1 MDFTYNG
8 KSIIPT
14 KGVLNE
20 LNKIDLDLYGV
31 VKILETGFEVRKREK
46 NIIERAITKKNK
58 VTNVVIADMDSYYKL
73 IHVGEF
79 TLTKKFR
86 EKMEDKNELWKFENK
101 MRM

>member
-8 KSIIPT
+8 KPIIPT
-14 KGVLNE
+14 KAVLDE

-46 NIIERAITKKNK
+46 NVTERAITKKNK
-58 VTNVVIADMDSYYKL
+58 VTNVVIVDMDGYYKL

-79 TLTKKFR
+79 TLTKKLR
-86 EKMEDKNELWKFENK
+86 NKMEDKNGL
-101 MRM
+101 